1 MKMAKTPQTAESAN
15 VDAKDLA
22 ILRLLQED
30 ARMSVKEISEKV
42 HLSPTPVHER
52 LKRLEQSG
60 VITQYV
66 ALLDATKLGRG
77 LMVICYVSLRT
88 HNKKAGASFIKGI
101 MEMAEVVECLTISG
115 QFDFMLKVLVADM
128 NAYYNFHVNQL
139 SAMENVGNV
148 QSSFVMGVV
157 KQSYR
162 IV

>member
-1 MKMAKTPQTAESAN
+1 MAKSTQTAESAN
-15 VDAKDLA
+15 LDEKDLA
-22 ILRLLQED
+22 ILRLLQEN
-30 ARMSVKEISEKV
+30 ARISVKDLAEKV

-66 ALLDATKLGRG
+66 AMLDAAKLGRS

-88 HNKKAGASFIKGI
+88 HNKKAGASFIEGI
-101 MEMAEVVECLTISG
+101 MAMPEVLECLTISG
-115 QFDFMLKVLVADM
+115 QFDFMLKVLVSDM

-148 QSSFVMGVV
+148 QSSFVMGIV

-162 IV
+162 VV

>member
-1 MKMAKTPQTAESAN
+1 MAKAAQTADSAN
-15 VDAKDLA
+15 LDDKDLA

-30 ARMSVKEISEKV
+30 ARMSVKEIAEKV

-52 LKRLEQSG
+52 LKRLEQRG

-66 ALLDATKLGRG
+66 AMLDAAKLGRS

-88 HNKKAGASFIKGI
+88 HNKLAGATFIKGI
-101 MEMAEVVECLTISG
+101 MDMPEVLECLTISG
-115 QFDFMLKVLVADM
+115 QFDFMLKVLVTDM

>member
-1 MKMAKTPQTAESAN
+1 MANTLQTAESPKL
-15 VDAKDLA
+15 DEKDLS
-22 ILRLLQED
+22 ILRLLQDD
-30 ARMSVKEISEKV
+30 ARISVKEIAETV

-60 VITQYV
+60 VIRQYV
-66 ALLDATKLGRG
+66 AVLDAAKLGRG

-101 MEMAEVVECLTISG
+101 MEMPEVVECLTISG

-157 KQSYR
+157 KESFR

>member
-1 MKMAKTPQTAESAN
+1 MSKTAQTADSAN
-15 VDAKDLA
+15 LDEKDLA

-30 ARMSVKEISEKV
+30 ARMSVKGISEKV

-52 LKRLEQSG
+52 LRRLEQRG

-66 ALLDATKLGRG
+66 AMLDAAKLGRS

-88 HNKKAGASFIKGI
+88 HNKKAGAIFIRHI
-101 MEMAEVVECLTISG
+101 MDMPEVLECLTISG
-115 QFDFMLKVLVADM
+115 QFDFMLKVLVTDM

-139 SAMENVGNV
+139 SALENVGNV

>member
-1 MKMAKTPQTAESAN
+1 MAKPAQTAESAN
-15 VDAKDLA
+15 LDEKDLA
-22 ILRLLQED
+22 ILRLLQDD

-60 VITQYV
+60 VIRQYV
-66 ALLDATKLGRG
+66 ALLDAAKLGRS

-88 HNKKAGASFIKGI
+88 HNKKAGASFIDGI
-101 MEMAEVVECLTISG
+101 MGMPEVLECLTISG
-115 QFDFMLKVLVADM
+115 QFDFMLKVVVADM
-128 NAYYNFHVNQL
+128 NAYYSFHVNQL

-157 KQSYR
+157 KQSCR

>member
-1 MKMAKTPQTAESAN
+1 MANTIQTADSPRIDE
-15 VDAKDLA
+15 KDLL
-22 ILRLLQED
+22 ILRLLQDD
-30 ARMSVKEISEKV
+30 ARISVKEIAEKV

-52 LKRLEQSG
+52 LKRLEQNG
-60 VITQYV
+60 VIRQYV
-66 ALLDATKLGRG
+66 AVLDAAKLGRS

-88 HNKKAGASFIKGI
+88 HNKKAGASFIQGI
-101 MEMAEVVECLTISG
+101 MDMPEVVECLTISG

-157 KQSYR
+157 KESFR